1 MYIISLLQGMVF
13 YAPIATLYRT
23 TQGLS
28 VFQITLTESL
38 FFILCLLME
47 IPWGIMADSIGY
59 KKTMIFCCGLYF
71 VSKIVFWQA
80 AGFGWFLIERI
91 KPSRASQH
99 DEIGQIGNQGCNQL
113 CHGAELFFLQA
124 FIRCMIIDRMESR
137 NDCMFCRKVL
147 NHLET
152 RQ

>member
-47 IPWGIMADSIGY
+47 IPWGIIADRIGY
-59 KKTMIFCCGLYF
+59 RKTMIFVVDCILYLRLYF
-71 VSKIVFWQA
+71 GRLPDLV
-80 AGFGWFLIERI
+80 GFL
-91 KPSRASQH
+91 
-99 DEIGQIGNQGCNQL
+99 
-113 CHGAELFFLQA
+113 
-124 FIRCMIIDRMESR
+124 
-137 NDCMFCRKVL
+137 
-147 NHLET
+147 
-152 RQ
+152 